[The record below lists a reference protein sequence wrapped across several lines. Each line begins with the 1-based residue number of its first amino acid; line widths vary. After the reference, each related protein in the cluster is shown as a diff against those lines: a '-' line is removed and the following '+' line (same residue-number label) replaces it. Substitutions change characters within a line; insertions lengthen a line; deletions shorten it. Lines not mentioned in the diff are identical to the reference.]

1 METVEYASRVP
12 SVLVIDDHEQN
23 RELVAAQLSAAGFA
37 VREASSG
44 PGGIQSCADNPPDL
58 ILLDVL
64 MPGLNGFETCQRL
77 RELPASRNV
86 PIIILT
92 SLNDL
97 HTQEKAVESGA
108 DDFLTKP
115 LQRTELLIRVRSLIR
130 IKLLQTELRNSYQ
143 LILDQRNA
151 LLRIQGQKDELVAML
166 VHDLKSPLATIS
178 LNLGFLQEAPKLSID
193 EQEALADSIQAAR
206 QLETLAINMLSLGRA
221 EDGRWV
227 PTIAQMEI
235 REIVESLARAFKHR
249 LIARRQTLSVSC
261 PDQGR
266 ILGDSDL
273 LHRLVENLLDNC
285 VKYSPAGS
293 AIEIEVKAEQD
304 GFLELRVKDQGA
316 GIPPELRS
324 RIFEKYVRLERNMQA
339 AAHRSMGLGLAFCRM
354 AAEVHGGRIWVE
366 ENQPRGSCFCV
377 RLPVSGPTPC
387 TTQQEIGA
395 MAAVP

>member
-1 METVEYASRVP
+1 MEIVKYASRVP

-23 RELVAAQLSAAGFA
+23 RKLVAGQLSAAGFA

-44 PGGIQSCADNPPDL
+44 PVGIESCERDPPDL

-64 MPGLNGFETCQRL
+64 MPGLDGFETCRQL
-77 RELPASRNV
+77 RDLPASRDV
-86 PIIILT
+86 PIIFLT

-97 HTQEKAVESGA
+97 QTQEKAVESGA

-115 LQRTELLIRVRSLIR
+115 FQRTELLIRVRSLIR
-130 IKLLQTELRNSYQ
+130 IKLLQTELRNSYE

-151 LLRIQGQKDELVAML
+151 LLRVQGQKDELVAML

-178 LNLGFLQEAPKLSID
+178 LNLGFLQKAPELSVD
-193 EQEALADSIQAAR
+193 EQEALDDSVQAAK

-221 EDGRWV
+221 EGGRWV

-235 REIVESLARAFKHR
+235 REIVEILARAFKHR
-249 LIARRQTLSVSC
+249 LIARRQTLSVFC
-261 PDQGR
+261 ADQGR
-266 ILGDSDL
+266 MLGDFDL
-273 LHRLVENLLDNC
+273 LRRLVENLLDNC

-293 AIEIEVKAEQD
+293 AIEIEVRTESD

-316 GIPPELRS
+316 GIPPEFRS

-377 RLPVSGPTPC
+377 RLPVGGPT
-387 TTQQEIGA
+387 TFASQQESGA
-395 MAAVP
+395 MAAAP

>member
-1 METVEYASRVP
+1 
-12 SVLVIDDHEQN
+12 
-23 RELVAAQLSAAGFA
+23 
-37 VREASSG
+37 
-44 PGGIQSCADNPPDL
+44 
-58 ILLDVL
+58 
-64 MPGLNGFETCQRL
+64 
-77 RELPASRNV
+77 
-86 PIIILT
+86 
-92 SLNDL
+92 
-97 HTQEKAVESGA
+97 
-108 DDFLTKP
+108 
-115 LQRTELLIRVRSLIR
+115 
-130 IKLLQTELRNSYQ
+130 
-143 LILDQRNA
+143 
-151 LLRIQGQKDELVAML
+151 L